1 MGAGPI
7 KSIGLQILQHI
18 LLKLVID
25 IHKRVFSLKVPT
37 IYLKFVI
44 LAFAIYLCTYLC
56 PLGPTAIELKC
67 SFTYTYLF
75 HFGCASVMISLSCIS
90 KTFLDATSSLGP

>member
-44 LAFAIYLCTYLC
+44 LAFAIYVRICVHLDLRQLSSNVVLPIHTY
-56 PLGPTAIELKC
+56 
-67 SFTYTYLF
+67 FTL
-75 HFGCASVMISLSCIS
+75 AV
-90 KTFLDATSSLGP
+90 PQ